1 MKRFELMLRRTQ
13 SPITNHHLPA
23 VLIAASLLLSACNQ
37 QQTVQPTPTPIPTA
51 AIPRQPTYNV
61 ARGEVIKT
69 LEFLSRIQPIEDEQ
83 LAFEVEGRIAKI
95 NFKTGNDVQA
105 GDVIAELDVSDLRNQ
120 IEQATIEYSTA
131 QLVLSRTLATFT
143 ETLQY
148 AQLDLNVAL
157 LRLQQAQARD
167 FGPAIALAQA
177 EIARAQRSMGDAE
190 AGLNSARNTPAD
202 KEMIPGFE
210 RIMLDAQIQLSRARS
225 NLQDLTQAQKQ
236 HAFDISILGQ
246 EVQRQ
251 RLNLSKIKNS
261 LDPNLERAVEVGRLT
276 LERLQKQL
284 GRAQIIAPFD
294 GKLTAARLTVGGNVR
309 ALDPVVVIAKP
320 GALEAAAD
328 IAPERLTDVTV
339 GMTVTIALNNQPGKT
354 FVGVVRRMPPLSVSA
369 AGGVNQDKSM
379 RITIQDAE
387 GLLKDGDLARCL
399 IITAKKDS
407 VLWLP
412 PQAVRNFQGRRFVV
426 VKEPDGERRADV
438 KLGLQSEDRLEILS
452 GVLEGQT
459 IVSP

>member
-1 MKRFELMLRRTQ
+1 MNRRTHL
-13 SPITNHHLPA
+13 PITNKPFPIA
-23 VLIAASLLLSACNQ
+23 IVLAAALLLAGCNQ
-37 QQTVQPTPTPIPTA
+37 QQPVQTTPTPIPTA

-61 ARGEVIKT
+61 ARGQVIKT

-83 LAFEVEGRIAKI
+83 LAFEVEGRISKI
-95 NFKTGNDVQA
+95 NFKTGDEVQA
-105 GDVIAELDVSDLRNQ
+105 GAVIAELDVSDLRNQ

-148 AQLDLNVAL
+148 GQLDLNVAA
-157 LRLQQAQARD
+157 LRLQQAQAKD

-177 EIARAQRSMGDAE
+177 EIARAERTMADAE
-190 AGLNSARNTPAD
+190 TGLNSARNTPAD
-202 KEMIPGFE
+202 RDMIPGFE
-210 RIMLDAQIQLSRARS
+210 RNLLDAQIQLSRARS

-236 HAFDISILGQ
+236 HAFDISILTQ

-251 RLNLSKIKNS
+251 KLNLAKIKNS
-261 LDPNLERAVEVGRLT
+261 IDPNLERAVEVGRLS

-284 GRAQIIAPFD
+284 GRAQIVSPFD
-294 GKLTAARLTVGGNVR
+294 GKLTAARLTIGGNVR

-328 IAPERLTDVTV
+328 ISPERLNDVTV

-379 RITIQDAE
+379 RITVQDAE
-387 GLLKDGDLARCL
+387 GALKDGDLARCL
-399 IITAKKDS
+399 IVTSKKDS

-426 VKEPDGERRADV
+426 VKEADGERRADV
-438 KLGLQSEDRLEILS
+438 KLGLQGEDRLEILS

-459 IVSP
+459 VVSP